1 MLVED
6 STEAEDA
13 IGQILGVENVEEAT
27 QASQALAEVPDDV
40 NYEEAAEFDIFE
52 FLG

>member
-6 STEAEDA
+6 STDTEDA